1 MKNIYII
8 LQNIITLYFYLLK
21 TLTYQRRC
29 MILDLLIDDI
39 RAHYASKEL
48 IGSRHYLV
56 LRYGYPGIK
65 HIVHGRRD
73 RILTEFENV
82 LTQYE
87 PMISASIRKLNI
99 YRDHESFRQAG
110 RVALWQAWTR
120 YEEGRGHFA
129 PYASRSIRGAM
140 LDRLKGEI
148 RFEENVMQTEDDVLE
163 ILSKLEGPA
172 SEKWSDRLATAFET
186 LTEEERSLIH
196 WLFVDG
202 LTQAECAVKVNI
214 SVAGIKKRRER
225 MLVKLRKALM

>member
-1 MKNIYII
+1 M
-8 LQNIITLYFYLLK
+8 
-21 TLTYQRRC
+21 
-29 MILDLLIDDI
+29 
-39 RAHYASKEL
+39 
-48 IGSRHYLV
+48 
-56 LRYGYPGIK
+56 
-65 HIVHGRRD
+65 HGRRD

-82 LTQYE
+82 LIQYE

-148 RFEENVMQTEDDVLE
+148 RFEENVMQTEDDILE
-163 ILSKLEGPA
+163 LLNEFEGPV
-172 SEKWSDRLATAFET
+172 SEKWSDRVALAFES
-186 LTEEERSLIH
+186 LTESERSLIH
-196 WLFVDG
+196 WLFVEG
-202 LTQAECAVKVNI
+202 LTQAECAAKAGI

-225 MLVKLRKALM
+225 MLVKLRNALI

>member
-1 MKNIYII
+1 M
-8 LQNIITLYFYLLK
+8 
-21 TLTYQRRC
+21 
-29 MILDLLIDDI
+29 
-39 RAHYASKEL
+39 
-48 IGSRHYLV
+48 
-56 LRYGYPGIK
+56 
-65 HIVHGRRD
+65 HGRRD

-82 LTQYE
+82 LIQYE

-148 RFEENVMQTEDDVLE
+148 RFEENVMQTDDDVLA
-163 ILSKLEGPA
+163 ILNEFEGPV
-172 SEKWSDRLATAFET
+172 SENWSDRVEAAFEI
-186 LTEEERSLIH
+186 LTEAEQSLIL
-196 WLFVDG
+196 WLFVEG
-202 LTQAECAVKVNI
+202 LTQAECAANAGI

-225 MLVKLRKALM
+225 MLVKLRKILM